1 LARQRFAAQCD
12 FRWKIWFWLF
22 CWWPRSHRQTV
33 RTKQNNNGRTRILH
47 NNSLIYPLS
56 TSSKTTLTT
65 RCADALLTLP
75 VHRAFG
81 ASDPARAS
89 RLRRFYPCPCIA
101 PSALLPLPVTI
112 APLEIPA
119 FLFPRTRRNALTR
132 RFAGSAPTRI
142 SARNGRGTLVSRRRT
157 RHPSRPPRGGCPR
170 APARGVRRR
179 ARQPANTAF

>member
-1 LARQRFAAQCD
+1 M
-12 FRWKIWFWLF
+12 
-22 CWWPRSHRQTV
+22 
-33 RTKQNNNGRTRILH
+33 N

-101 PSALLPLPVTI
+101 PSALLLLPVHRAFGASAPACDYRASRDPSIPLSSDATKRAD
-112 APLEIPA
+112 APLRRLRADANIGAQRPGYTRVTSTHASPVAPPA
-119 FLFPRTRRNALTR
+119 R
-132 RFAGSAPTRI
+132 
-142 SARNGRGTLVSRRRT
+142 
-157 RHPSRPPRGGCPR
+157 GCPR

>member
-1 LARQRFAAQCD
+1 MHRAFGASDPARASRLRRF
-12 FRWKIWFWLF
+12 
-22 CWWPRSHRQTV
+22 
-33 RTKQNNNGRTRILH
+33 
-47 NNSLIYPLS
+47 YPCPCIAPS
-56 TSSKTTLTT
+56 
-65 RCADALLTLP
+65 ALLPLP